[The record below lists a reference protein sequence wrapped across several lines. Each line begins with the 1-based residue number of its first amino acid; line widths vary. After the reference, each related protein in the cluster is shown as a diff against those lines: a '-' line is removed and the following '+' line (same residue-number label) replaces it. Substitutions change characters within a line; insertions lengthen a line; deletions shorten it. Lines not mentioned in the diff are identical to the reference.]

1 MPEKRILIVDDEA
14 GFTRLLKLTLERA
27 GGYVVR
33 EENDGTR
40 AHETARQFRP
50 DMVFLDIVMPKI
62 DGGDVASKLRADPLL
77 RKTPIV
83 FLTAIVS
90 KKEAQSGELGGFP
103 FLAKPV
109 SLENLIQCIKENLD
123 EVSQEVAQNPGL

>member
-1 MPEKRILIVDDEA
+1 MDQKRILIVDDEA

-27 GGYVVR
+27 GEFVVK

-50 DMVFLDIVMPKI
+50 DMIFLDIVMPRI
-62 DGGDVASKLRADPLL
+62 DGGDVASKLRADPML
-77 RKTPIV
+77 RQTPIV

-103 FLAKPV
+103 FLSKPV
-109 SLENLIQCIKENLD
+109 SLENLIKCIKENVPD
-123 EVSQEVAQNPGL
+123 NATA